1 LAPET
6 AVPVPKDTE
15 CVDPREEVPDE
26 TTRKK
31 PIIVIASKPPPQ
43 ERDKLD
49 WDGVQKWIAERKEQE
64 IEVEQVTD
72 TQIRFRALLKV
83 GVGNVSEDVIE
94 IIIKHYPESLG
105 LVNNAD

>member
-1 LAPET
+1 M
-6 AVPVPKDTE
+6 
-15 CVDPREEVPDE
+15 
-26 TTRKK
+26 
-31 PIIVIASKPPPQ
+31 
-43 ERDKLD
+43 
-49 WDGVQKWIAERKEQE
+49 EQE